1 MATTKFYLDKR
12 AVRKD
17 GTSPLKLSISHQGK
31 TTLISLDVY
40 LLPEQWEPHIG
51 KILGLPNKLFLNNYI
66 YHRKVDIETII
77 LRLLENNELSRMNI
91 SQLRERIISELKPQ
105 EEQSSNNFTETFK
118 KFLETKTNP
127 RTHEIYQ
134 QTFSKIEKYDSNY
147 NTLRFEDITNN
158 WLTGFDAFL
167 SKTSPSKNAR
177 NIHLRNIRAV
187 FNAALDDDLT
197 TFYPF
202 RRFKIRP
209 VATPKRSLSVE
220 QLRMFINAQ
229 PEEHC
234 QKYLDIFKLIFF
246 LIGINIIDLCNLK
259 NIVNNRIEYHRAKT
273 NKLYSIKVEP
283 EAMEIINKYKGE
295 NYLLDIL
302 DRYGN
307 YKNYAKRINENLQR
321 IGEVKRVGKGG
332 KKIITPIFP
341 NITTYWARHTWATI
355 AHSIGIPK
363 DTISLALG
371 HSFGNRTTDIYID
384 FDREK
389 IDEANRK
396 VIDWV
401 IYRRRYVVR

>member
-51 KILGLPNKLFLNNYI
+51 KISGLPNKLFLNNYI

-77 LRLLENNELSRMNI
+77 LRLLENNELNRMNI

-105 EEQSSNNFTETFK
+105 VEQSTNNFTETFK
-118 KFLETKTNP
+118 RFLETKTNP
-127 RTHEIYQ
+127 RTYEIYQ

-220 QLRMFINAQ
+220 QLRMFINTQ

-259 NIVNNRIEYHRAKT
+259 NIVNNRIEYYRSKT
-273 NKLYSIKVEP
+273 NKLYSIKIEP
-283 EAMEIINKYKGE
+283 EAMEIIDKYKGE

-384 FDREK
+384 FDRDK

-401 IYRRRYVVR
+401 LYGQMKD